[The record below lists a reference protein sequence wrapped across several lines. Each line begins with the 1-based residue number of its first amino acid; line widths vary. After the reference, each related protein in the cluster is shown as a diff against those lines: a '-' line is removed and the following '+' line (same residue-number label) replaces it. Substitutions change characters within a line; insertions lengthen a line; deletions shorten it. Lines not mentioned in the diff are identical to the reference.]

1 MQLSRFRSIPS
12 FRIGIKQN
20 AGRNKSGHI
29 TTRHR
34 GGGHKQS
41 IRNIKW
47 NANSSESVIVGFE
60 YDPQRTTPLVKR
72 FDTSINKNKGHFF
85 YKIAT
90 EGIKPFQTIT
100 TQNVS
105 TQKKGY
111 QLSINSYEPGDFVHS
126 VQLYPGQKATVARAA
141 GSFCQIRSSYSENSK
156 FIETN
161 SNTQYIKIRLP
172 SGSQRLISA
181 KAKAITGIPAFN
193 GYSQKALKKA
203 GQTRW
208 RGWRPSV
215 RGVAR
220 NPVDHPH
227 GGGQGK
233 TSGGRPSVTFKAWP
247 TKGQPTRSPKRLNK
261 QILTKRKIKL

>member
-1 MQLSRFRSIPS
+1 M
-12 FRIGIKQN
+12 
-20 AGRNKSGHI
+20 
-29 TTRHR
+29 
-34 GGGHKQS
+34 
-41 IRNIKW
+41 KW
-47 NANSSESVIVGFE
+47 NTNSSESVIVGFE

-72 FDTSINKNKGHFF
+72 FNPNIKTTTKEHFF
-85 YKIAT
+85 YQIAT
-90 EGIKPFQTIT
+90 QGIKPFQTINT
-100 TQNVS
+100 ENGS
-105 TQKKGY
+105 RHKKGY
-111 QLSINSYEPGDFVHS
+111 QHFINRYEPGDFVHS
-126 VQLYPGQKATVARAA
+126 VQLYPGQKPSIARAA

-161 SNTQYIKIRLP
+161 ADTQYIKVRLP

-193 GYSQKALKKA
+193 GYSQKALTKA
-203 GQTRW
+203 GQRRW

-247 TKGQPTRSPKRLNK
+247 TKGQPTRSPKRKNK
-261 QILTKRKIKL
+261 QILTKRKVKI